1 MKKGERNLSIMSDE
15 VKIEKEQIEACRE
28 KVIENRGK
36 NADETIRYCSDMI
49 ECADKIDDEE
59 ALGFAYF
66 YKGETYYALNSVDE
80 MFDTIVKALG
90 YLNQSGQWTLVARA
104 YNLMAITSISQGNT
118 VAALEYYMLGLHCC
132 EEHDIKSVKSSI
144 EANLGYLYMDTGMY
158 KEAKEYFGKAYEEYI
173 STISEKKNKST
184 LTMIYTNLAIC
195 HMLDNEFDKTKE
207 YIDKIK
213 NECEP
218 SFDNMDYIYVEC
230 LLTRYYHILGDNE
243 KRDSYIED
251 VKKRLSDNV
260 LIMDLFDDIYGF
272 CLLMVEIG
280 RDDVLET
287 IIEQLGE
294 PIKKTRINNL
304 KRKFLVLKIR
314 LYRKNGNKEGYDEAV
329 GKYFDLSEQLEADK
343 QKMIANILR
352 VRNSLDKIRERQRK
366 LEREAQQ
373 LLEKSETDQL
383 TGIANR
389 YRLTEFAQKALEKC
403 QKEQIPLA
411 YEVLDIDYFKQYND
425 TYGHQAGDE
434 CVKTIAGLLS
444 DLENEN
450 IFAARYGGDEFVVIY
465 IGMSAKEVLEIA
477 EGLRKK
483 VYDLNMA
490 HSGSREYSIVTIS
503 QGICHSIPDDT
514 CKDRDFLHAAD
525 LLLYKVKRRSKN
537 AVCIGDL
544 LGEEIGY

>member
-1 MKKGERNLSIMSDE
+1 MNTE
-15 VKIEKEQIEACRE
+15 VKRKKEQIEACRK
-28 KVIENRGK
+28 KVLENRGR
-36 NADETIRYCSDMI
+36 NIDEILKYCSDII
-49 ECADKIDDEE
+49 ECAEEIEDDE

-66 YKGETYYALNSVDE
+66 YTGEAYYAINSVDE
-80 MFDTIVKALG
+80 MFDTMVKALG
-90 YLNQSGQWTLVARA
+90 YLNQSGQWNLVART
-104 YNLMAITSISQGNT
+104 YNLMAITSVSQGNT
-118 VAALEYYMLGLHCC
+118 VAALEYYMSGLHCC
-132 EEHDIKSVKSSI
+132 NEHDIKSVKSSI
-144 EANLGYLYMDTGMY
+144 EINLGYLYMDTGMY
-158 KEAKEYFGKAYEEYI
+158 KEAKECFGTAYDEYMDI
-173 STISEKKNKST
+173 PDEKKNVAT
-184 LTMIYTNLAIC
+184 LIMIYTNLATC
-195 HMLDNEFDKTKE
+195 HMLDNELDKTKE
-207 YIDKIK
+207 YIDKLI
-213 NECEP
+213 NECKPRFE
-218 SFDNMDYIYVEC
+218 NMDYIYVEC
-230 LLTRYYHILGDNE
+230 LLTRYYHILGDE
-243 KRDSYIED
+243 KKRDCYIED
-251 VKKRLSDNV
+251 VKKRLSENV
-260 LIMDLFDDIYGF
+260 LIMDVFDDIYGF
-272 CLLMVEIG
+272 CLLMLDIG

-287 IIEQLGE
+287 IIEQLDE
-294 PIKKTRINNL
+294 PVKKTRINNL

-329 GKYFDLSEQLEADK
+329 GKYFDLSEQLENDK

-366 LEREAQQ
+366 LEKEAEK

-389 YRLTEFAQKALEKC
+389 YRLTKFTQKALEKC
-403 QKEQIPLA
+403 RREQIPLA

-465 IGMSAKEVLEIA
+465 IGMSAKEVLEVA

-490 HSGSREYSIVTIS
+490 HSGSREHSIVTIS
-503 QGICHSIPDDT
+503 QGICHSIPNDT